1 MSRSVLPVGSQRQPR
16 SAGERRKT
24 RPDWY
29 KDAIIYEVRV
39 RSFYDSDGDGLG
51 DFRGLTEKLDY
62 LQDLGV
68 TALWLLPFYPSPL
81 RDDGYDISEY
91 TDVHPQ
97 CGTIDD
103 FKVFLAEAH
112 RRGLQVITEL
122 VLNHT
127 SDQHPW
133 FQRARRAPAGSP
145 ARDFYVWSD
154 TADRYR
160 DARIIFKDFEHSN
173 WSWDPL
179 ARAYYWHRF
188 YAHQPDLNF
197 DNLAVHDALLSV
209 VDFWFDLGIDG
220 LRLDAVPYL
229 YEREGTSSENLP
241 ETHAFLQKLRRH
253 VDERYQGRMLLA
265 EANQW
270 PEDAAGYLGQGDE
283 CHMAF
288 HFPIMPR
295 LFMAIHLEDRFPLID
310 ILAQTPAL
318 AETCQWALFLR
329 NHDELTL
336 EMVTDEERD
345 YMYRAYARDQAM
357 RINLGIRRRL
367 APLLGNDRRN
377 MELMNVLLCSLP
389 GTPVLYYGDEIG
401 MGDNVFLGDRNGV
414 RTPMQWS
421 SDRNAGFS
429 RANPQRLILPVII
442 DPEYHFEAINV
453 EAQQN
458 NPNSLLWWTKRLI
471 ALRKRF
477 AAFGRGTIEFLSPDN
492 HKVLAFIRRYGEE
505 VILVVANLSRFVQ
518 FVELDLSRLRG
529 RVPIELFGGN
539 ALPPIREL
547 PYLLTLGGH
556 AFYWFSLEQP
566 LGADETSRVEG
577 YKPPSIEVTGPWER
591 VLEGAASLELPE
603 VLAGYLASRPWFV
616 AQGHAADRAGKA
628 EPPPT
633 LKAPAEDD
641 LQPDDLTILEAIP
654 VGEPPASTYLV
665 IAGVGIDSG
674 DADRYVLPIAFETE
688 ERAAAIR
695 ARSPQAIMAE
705 LHVKTNEGSIQGIL
719 IDPLADSEA
728 SRALL
733 EALITRSR
741 LRGLAGEVVAKSIAV
756 TRSPSR
762 EDLQI
767 EPRSLRVGQPSGAVV
782 LWGEPFFLK
791 LSRRFDE
798 GTSTD
803 LEVGRFLVERS
814 AGPSVAP
821 LSGFVE
827 YRPDRGEPTTL
838 AVFRRFTANEG
849 DAFSRA
855 VEEVGLTF
863 LRVLTQRRDE
873 VPLAAPDRSLLA
885 LSAEEPPAAVRELC
899 STWLD
904 HADLLGQRTAEL
916 HLGLAGDTRA
926 VIIVDPSRGE
936 VSPPSMPPAFAPEP
950 YTPFDQ
956 RSTYQSM
963 RNQTGKVLR
972 SLGLKLRSLSPAAVL
987 DAESVLGHEAQVM
1000 KRFGALLGRRLT
1012 AQRTRYHGDY
1022 HLGNVLFTGKDF
1034 VIVDFEGDK
1043 RKTLPN
1049 RRQKGTV
1056 IRDLASMIRSFHYAT
1071 MTALLDEN
1079 RVRKE
1084 DRGALDPWA
1093 HLFYA
1098 WVSAAF
1104 LRGYFRVAAGAP
1116 FLPKEPRET
1125 EILLDAFLLKKAFNE
1140 LGTELDAP
1148 SERVLIPLRG
1158 LAKMLAAP
1166 PPGGE

>member
-1 MSRSVLPVGSQRQPR
+1 MSRSVLSAGPGGQLR
-16 SAGERRKT
+16 SAGERRKNK
-24 RPDWY
+24 PDWY

-62 LQDLGV
+62 LADLGV
-68 TALWLLPFYPSPL
+68 TALWLLPFYPSPM
-81 RDDGYDISEY
+81 RDDGYDISDY
-91 TDVHPQ
+91 TDTHPQ

-103 FKVFLAEAH
+103 FKAFLAEAH
-112 RRGLQVITEL
+112 RRGLHVITEL

-197 DNLAVHDALLSV
+197 DNPAVHEALLSV
-209 VDFWFDLGIDG
+209 VDFWFNLGIDG

-229 YEREGTSSENLP
+229 YEREGTSSENLA

-253 VDERYQGRMLLA
+253 VDERYEGRMLLA

-270 PEDAAGYLGQGDE
+270 PEDAAAYLGQGDE

-318 AETCQWALFLR
+318 AEGCQWALFLR

-377 MELMNVLLCSLP
+377 MELMNVLLFSLP

-458 NPNSLLWWTKRLI
+458 NSNSLLWWTKRLI

-492 HKVLAFIRRYGEE
+492 HKVLAFIRRYGDE

-518 FVELDLSRLRG
+518 FVELDLSSFRG

-566 LGADETSRVEG
+566 LGAGDTSRVEA

-591 VLEGAASLELPE
+591 VLEGAASLDLPE
-603 VLAGYLASRPWFV
+603 VLAGYLAARPWFV
-616 AQGHAADRAGKA
+616 ERSRAVDGGVKS
-628 EPPPT
+628 EPPT
-633 LKAPAEDD
+633 SRKGPAQADHPPE
-641 LQPDDLTILEAIP
+641 LSILEAIP
-654 VGEPPASTYLV
+654 IGEPPASTYV
-665 IAGVGIDSG
+665 IIAGVGTDS
-674 DADRYVLPIAFETE
+674 DEPERYLLPIAFETE
-688 ERAAAIR
+688 ERAAAVR

-705 LHVKTNEGSIQGIL
+705 LHVTTKEGPIQGIL

-733 EALITRSR
+733 EALITHSR
-741 LRGLAGEVVAKSIAV
+741 FRGISGEVVAKSIPV
-756 TRSPSR
+756 SRTPSR

-767 EPRSLRVGQPSGAVV
+767 EPRSVRAGQQNAVV
-782 LWGEPFFLK
+782 LGGAPFFLK
-791 LSRRFDE
+791 LLRRLDE

-803 LEVGRFLVERS
+803 LEVGRFLIERG
-814 AGPSVAP
+814 AIPSVAP
-821 LSGFVE
+821 LAGFVE

-849 DAFSRA
+849 DAFTRA
-855 VEEVGLTF
+855 VEEIGRTF
-863 LRVLTQRRDE
+863 VRVLTERRDE
-873 VPLAAPDRSLLA
+873 AALGVPERSLLA
-885 LSAEEPPAAVRELC
+885 LSAEETPTAVRELC
-899 STWLD
+899 STSLD
-904 HADLLGQRTAEL
+904 NADLLGQRTAEL
-916 HLGLAGDTRA
+916 HLALAGDGST
-926 VIIVDPSRGE
+926 VIVVDPTRGDA
-936 VSPPSMPPAFAPEP
+936 SPLSMPPAFAPEP

-956 RSTYQSM
+956 RSAYQSM
-963 RNQTGKVLR
+963 RNQAGKVLR
-972 SLGLKLRSLSPAAVL
+972 SLGLKLRSLPPAAVL
-987 DAESVLGHEAQVM
+987 DAELVLGHEAQVM
-1000 KRFGALLGRRLT
+1000 KRFSALLGRRLT
-1012 AQRTRYHGDY
+1012 VLRTRYHGDY
-1022 HLGNVLFTGKDF
+1022 QLGQVLFTGKDF
-1034 VIVDFEGDK
+1034 VIMDFEGDK
-1043 RKTLPN
+1043 KRTLAN

-1056 IRDLASMIRSFHYAT
+1056 IRDLASMIRSFHYAA

-1084 DRGALDPWA
+1084 DRGVLEPWA
-1093 HLFYA
+1093 HLFYT

-1104 LRGYFRVAAGAP
+1104 LRGYFRGAAGAS

-1140 LGTELDAP
+1140 LGGELEEISD
-1148 SERVLIPLRG
+1148 RVLIPLRG
-1158 LAKMLAAP
+1158 IAKLLSVEP
-1166 PPGGE
+1166 LGGE